1 MYVRMFVSIHF
12 FTLFSN
18 ASASAHPCLSP
29 PLAYL
34 SAACDTTAENGCCIE
49 LSYLHHYP
57 ARGSYIPLMGYETRI
72 RKVQRRWNEEER
84 RKRRRRTTTKKK
96 KTARDLANSKRQSIY
111 LFPHW
116 KSNTLIRQNITFF
129 GISRG

>member
-1 MYVRMFVSIHF
+1 MFVSIYF
-12 FTLFSN
+12 FTLFSHS
-18 ASASAHPCLSP
+18 SASTHPCLSP

-49 LSYLHHYP
+49 LSYLHYYP
-57 ARGSYIPLMGYETRI
+57 ACGSYIALMGYETRI
-72 RKVQRRWNEEER
+72 RKVQRSWNEEER
-84 RKRRRRTTTKKK
+84 RKRRRTTTKKR

-116 KSNTLIRQNITFF
+116 KSNNFIRQNITLF